1 MLNILLCV
9 YDKHTFLCVSEKE
22 KDYHVYYPE
31 NSLIASNRH
40 SIQTNLSQER
50 KHIGSCTS
58 SQRGQGWWVDLRDKG
73 MGH

>member
-9 YDKHTFLCVSEKE
+9 YDTHTFLCVRETE
-22 KDYHVYYPE
+22 KDYHVYYSE

-50 KHIGSCTS
+50 KRIGSCTL
-58 SQRGQGWWVDLRDKG
+58 SQRGQGGRGRRGQG